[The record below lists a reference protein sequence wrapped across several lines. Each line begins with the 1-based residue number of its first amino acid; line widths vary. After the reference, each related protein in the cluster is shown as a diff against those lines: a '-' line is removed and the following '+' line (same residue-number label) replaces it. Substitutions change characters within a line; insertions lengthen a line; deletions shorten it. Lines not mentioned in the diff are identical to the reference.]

1 MKLSLSLKLAAIATT
16 VLAGMFSLS
25 PTEASVFGEQEVEE
39 NQIIA
44 VAAPFG
50 YDQYNLVI
58 VEQIPEGKQCWSET
72 ATTPVTV
79 EPLLLDFDFTG
90 HCRRSTDTNG
100 YSIRIDDQDYG
111 LDYLLRIVER
121 DGELQL
127 IGTSRTDSS
136 QPEIIIGRTYGLK
149 PGFLK
154 IFLNPGW
161 NFSKR
166 TFEDKTLGHVYL
178 SGNQEAIAA
187 SQDSIVGN
195 SDSGESSTPSLTPSS
210 TENLTET
217 STPSSIGI
225 LTPSSNPSSTESLTP
240 SLTPSSTENLT
251 EISTPSSIES
261 LTPSL
266 TPSSTENLTEISTP
280 SSIESSTPSSTSS
293 STGNLTEISTP
304 SSSKNLTD
312 RMSN

>member
-166 TFEDKTLGHVYL
+166 TFEDNTLGHVYL
-178 SGNQEAIAA
+178 SGNQEEIAKRSASQQAA
-187 SQDSIVGN
+187 SQESISID
-195 SDSGESSTPSLTPSS
+195 SDSRE
-210 TENLTET
+210 
-217 STPSSIGI
+217 
-225 LTPSSNPSSTESLTP
+225 
-240 SLTPSSTENLT
+240 
-251 EISTPSSIES
+251 
-261 LTPSL
+261 SL